1 MRLYFLWLLFL
12 IFDDRGDLIIHLL
25 VFGSEEEESAPIRE
39 SLKHLVVLLDALL
52 AEVDVLLPLVLR
64 ILILLVK
71 VLAVPDQVEDIPLLL
86 VEVLLVIP
94 PDVVGRQDQRVSSLV
109 HEIPEA
115 RLVSL
120 DHPIFE
126 IYLPCGQIG
135 FTWRET

>member
-1 MRLYFLWLLFL
+1 M
-12 IFDDRGDLIIHLL
+12 
-25 VFGSEEEESAPIRE
+25 
-39 SLKHLVVLLDALL
+39 VLLDALL

-64 ILILLVK
+64 ILILLVE

-94 PDVVGRQDQRVSSLV
+94 SNVVGRQDQRVSSLV

-120 DHPIFE
+120 DHPIFK
-126 IYLPCGQIG
+126 IYLP
-135 FTWRET
+135 